1 MGDNEAR
8 YEMLPSGMTDANA
21 RYGDFFYTRRYN
33 LFSYRHTVAH
43 TCTPYPQ
50 PEAGVR
56 NIILLNGLYC
66 RVHADS
72 AQAYFSMIS
81 GLETHII
88 LIMIIALLV
97 GYSRRYSQLLS
108 IHS

>member
-1 MGDNEAR
+1 MFRPAMGDNEAR

-33 LFSYRHTVAH
+33 LFLCRHST
-43 TCTPYPQ
+43 YMYQ
-50 PEAGVR
+50 
-56 NIILLNGLYC
+56 NGLYC

-88 LIMIIALLV
+88 LIIIIALLV
-97 GYSRRYSQLLS
+97 GYSISYSQLLS